1 VDFGVGPHVSAIS
14 AEDHDRL
21 AALYGPLAQAVRDL
35 VDATVRTEADEDTI
49 REAYGQVRAVTE
61 QLRRGELSQSS
72 GVRYVVDGR
81 PMVWGNAVIGLRN
94 PLAPPLTIHHGG
106 DGRCWT
112 EFHLGAA
119 YEGPPGM
126 AHGGVCALVLDHL
139 LGEAASDGLTK
150 PRFTGTIT
158 VKFLRGT
165 PLGALRG
172 EAAVVR
178 SDDVKTFVRGHLS
191 DGSGVTAED
200 EGVFILPA
208 WARE

>member
-1 VDFGVGPHVSAIS
+1 VVDRTLPDVSS
-14 AEDHDRL
+14 DDYDRL

-49 REAYGQVRAVTE
+49 GDACTQVRSVTE
-61 QLRRGELSQSS
+61 RLRRGKLSQSS
-72 GVRYVVDGR
+72 GVRHAVDGR
-81 PMVWGNAVIGLRN
+81 AMAWGNAVIGLRN
-94 PLAPPLTIHHGG
+94 PIAPPLTVHHDG

-119 YEGPPGM
+119 YEGPPGQ
-126 AHGGVCALVLDHL
+126 AHGGVCAMVLDHL

-172 EAAVVR
+172 EASVQR
-178 SDDVKTFVRGHLS
+178 SDDVKTIVRGHLS
-191 DGSGVTAED
+191 DESGITVEA

-208 WARE
+208 WARG